1 MSKHQTTIERTS
13 ERELVVT
20 RTFDAP
26 ASVVFEAWT
35 TSALMQRWWAPKS
48 VGMKMTSCEIDA
60 RTGGTYRLV
69 FVHAGSP
76 EPMAFHGRYLEVV
89 PGKRLVWT
97 NEESGEGGQI
107 STVTFEEKD
116 GATRLVLHELYPTKE
131 ALDAEMASGA
141 LACTAE
147 THDQLDA
154 LLLELRAK
162 S

>member
-1 MSKHQTTIERTS
+1 MSKHPTKIERTS

-26 ASVVFEAWT
+26 AALVFEAWT
-35 TSALMQRWWAPKS
+35 TPALMMRWWAPKS

-69 FVHAGSP
+69 FEHAQSP

-89 PGKRLVWT
+89 PGKRLRWT

-116 GATRLVLHELYPTKE
+116 GKTYLVLHELYPTKE
-131 ALDAEMASGA
+131 ALDAEMESGA
-141 LACTAE
+141 LACTGE

-154 LLLELRAK
+154 LLTELGTK